1 MLSQKRDLS
10 RPHEPYLAA
19 PLSVLIFT
27 DNPGVQE
34 VKLVAEEL
42 RRREIH
48 VRLMTP
54 WDFTLPRMPEL
65 DASVVYAPS
74 NMLHRGSTYELTHR
88 LLILRELEGRAVVVN
103 PVESMLLYSKEQLT
117 MRLNSLGLPHP
128 KTIAT
133 ENVEEAYDFS
143 RVLLEQ
149 SREVVLKPTCAA
161 RGIGV
166 TKLSGIRRRDDLLQF
181 LVWYTREH
189 AEGVYYL
196 QEYIPNLGYDVR
208 CLVIDGKV
216 IGREKRFNPKD
227 FRYNVAVGGS
237 AETFNDPIY
246 DNLSVEVT
254 KASGLNICGVDILP
268 GEDGKPYVL
277 EANCYPGY
285 KALMD
290 ATGIPVHEK
299 IADYLQSLLR

>member
-1 MLSQKRDLS
+1 M
-10 RPHEPYLAA
+10 
-19 PLSVLIFT
+19 SVLIFT

-42 RRREIH
+42 RRRDIK
-48 VRLMTP
+48 VRLMAP
-54 WDFTLPRMPEL
+54 WDVSLPKMPEP
-65 DASVVYAPS
+65 DAGVVYAPS

-88 LLILRELEGRAVVVN
+88 LLILRELEKHAVVVN

-117 MRLNSLGLPHP
+117 MRLAELGLPHP
-128 KTIAT
+128 KTMAT
-133 ENVEEAYDFS
+133 ENVEEAYSFAHD
-143 RVLLEQ
+143 LLEQ
-149 SREVVLKPTCAA
+149 GREVVLKPTCAA
-161 RGIGV
+161 RGFGV

-208 CLVIDGKV
+208 CLIIDGKV
-216 IGREKRFNPKD
+216 VGRERRFNTKD
-227 FRYNVAVGGS
+227 FRYNVAVGGE
-237 AETFNDPIY
+237 AEAYNDPIY
-246 DNLSVEVT
+246 DDLSIAVAEAT
-254 KASGLNICGVDILP
+254 GLKICGVDILP

-285 KALMD
+285 KALLE
-290 ATGIPVHEK
+290 ATEIPIHEK
-299 IADYLQSLLR
+299 IADYLQSLL

>member
-1 MLSQKRDLS
+1 
-10 RPHEPYLAA
+10 LAA
-19 PLSVLIFT
+19 DLSVLIYT

-34 VKLVAEEL
+34 VKLVADEL
-42 RRREIH
+42 RRRNMRA
-48 VRLMTP
+48 RLMAP
-54 WDFTLPRMPEL
+54 WDFNLPKMPEL
-65 DASVVYAPS
+65 EVSVVYAPS

-88 LLILRELEGRAVVVN
+88 LLILRELERKATVVN
-103 PVESMLLYSKEQLT
+103 PVDSMLLYSKEQLT
-117 MRLNSLGLPHP
+117 VRLTSLGLPHP
-128 KTIAT
+128 ETIAT
-133 ENVEEAYDFS
+133 ENVEEAYSFAKG
-143 RVLLEQ
+143 LLEQ
-149 SREVVLKPTCAA
+149 GREVVLKPTCGA
-161 RGIGV
+161 RGVGV

-196 QEYIPNLGYDVR
+196 QEYIKNLGYDVR
-208 CLVIDGKV
+208 CLVIDSKV
-216 IGREKRFNPKD
+216 VGRERRFNQKD

-237 AETFNDPIY
+237 AEAFNDPIY
-246 DNLSVEVT
+246 DDLSIEVAE
-254 KASGLNICGVDILP
+254 ASGLQICGVDILP

-285 KALMD
+285 KALME

>member
-1 MLSQKRDLS
+1 M
-10 RPHEPYLAA
+10 
-19 PLSVLIFT
+19 SVLIFT

-42 RRREIH
+42 RGRGVK
-48 VRLMTP
+48 VRAMAP
-54 WDFTLPRMPEL
+54 WDFSLPNMPNL
-65 DASVVYAPS
+65 DVKVVYAPS

-88 LLILRELEGRAVVVN
+88 LLILRELEKGATVVN
-103 PVESMLLYSKEQLT
+103 PVESMLQYSKEQLS
-117 MRLNSLGLPHP
+117 MRLAKLGLPHP
-128 KTIAT
+128 STIAT
-133 ENVEEAYDFS
+133 ENVEEAYAFAYA
-143 RVLLEQ
+143 LLEKGK
-149 SREVVLKPTCAA
+149 EVVLKPTCGA
-161 RGIGV
+161 RGVGV

-216 IGREKRFNPKD
+216 VGRERRFNQKD

-237 AETFNDPIY
+237 AEAYTDPIH
-246 DNLSVEVT
+246 DDLSIAVADAT
-254 KASGLNICGVDILP
+254 GLKICGVDILP

-285 KALMD
+285 KALME
-290 ATGIPVHEK
+290 ATGIPVHEN
-299 IADYLQSLLR
+299 IVDYLQSLLS

>member
-1 MLSQKRDLS
+1 
-10 RPHEPYLAA
+10 
-19 PLSVLIFT
+19 LSVLIFT

-34 VKLVAEEL
+34 VKLVADEL
-42 RRREIH
+42 RKRELH
-48 VRLMTP
+48 VRSMAP
-54 WDFTLPRMPEL
+54 WDFKLPKMPEL
-65 DASVVYAPS
+65 DAELVYAPS
-74 NMLHRGSTYELTHR
+74 NMLHRGSTFELTHR
-88 LLILRELEGRAVVVN
+88 LLILRELERNATIVN
-103 PVESMLLYSKEQLT
+103 PVESMLQYSKEQLT
-117 MRLNSLGLPHP
+117 MRLTGLGLPHP

-133 ENVEEAYDFS
+133 ENVEEAYSFAHD
-143 RVLLEQ
+143 LLEQ
-149 SREVVLKPTCAA
+149 GSEVVLKPTCGA

-196 QEYIPNLGYDVR
+196 QEYVKNLGYDVR

-216 IGREKRFNPKD
+216 VGREKRFNQND

-237 AETFNDPIY
+237 AEAFNDPVY
-246 DNLSVEVT
+246 DDLSVMVAEAVEL
-254 KASGLNICGVDILP
+254 KICGVDILP
-268 GEDGKPYVL
+268 GDDGKPYVL

-290 ATGIPVHEK
+290 ATGISIHEK
-299 IADYLQSLLR
+299 IADYLQSLLA

>member
-1 MLSQKRDLS
+1 M
-10 RPHEPYLAA
+10 AA
-19 PLSVLIFT
+19 DLSVLIYT

-34 VKLVAEEL
+34 VKLVADEL
-42 RRREIH
+42 RRRNMRA
-48 VRLMTP
+48 RLMAP
-54 WDFTLPRMPEL
+54 WDFNLPKMPEL
-65 DASVVYAPS
+65 EVSVVYAPS

-88 LLILRELEGRAVVVN
+88 LLILRELERKATVVN
-103 PVESMLLYSKEQLT
+103 PVDSMLLYSKEQLT
-117 MRLNSLGLPHP
+117 VRLTSLGLPHP
-128 KTIAT
+128 ETIAT
-133 ENVEEAYDFS
+133 ENVEEAYSFAKG
-143 RVLLEQ
+143 LLEQ
-149 SREVVLKPTCAA
+149 GREVVLKPTCGA
-161 RGIGV
+161 RGVGV

-196 QEYIPNLGYDVR
+196 QEYIKNLGYDVR
-208 CLVIDGKV
+208 CLVIDSKV
-216 IGREKRFNPKD
+216 VGRERRFNQKD

-237 AETFNDPIY
+237 AEAFNDPIY
-246 DNLSVEVT
+246 DDLSIEVAE
-254 KASGLNICGVDILP
+254 ASGLQICGVDILP

-285 KALMD
+285 KALME

>member
-1 MLSQKRDLS
+1 M
-10 RPHEPYLAA
+10 AA
-19 PLSVLIFT
+19 DLSVLIFT

-42 RRREIH
+42 KGRGVK
-48 VRLMTP
+48 VRAMAP
-54 WDFTLPRMPEL
+54 WDFSLPTVPDL
-65 DASVVYAPS
+65 DADVVYAPS

-88 LLILRELEGRAVVVN
+88 LLILRELEKLATVIN
-103 PVESMLLYSKEQLT
+103 PVESMLQYSKEQLS
-117 MRLNSLGLPHP
+117 MRLVKLGLPHP
-128 KTIAT
+128 STIAT
-133 ENVEEAYDFS
+133 ENVEDAYVFAHS
-143 RVLLEQ
+143 LLE
-149 SREVVLKPTCAA
+149 RGKEVVLKPTCGA

-208 CLVIDGKV
+208 CLVIDGRV
-216 IGREKRFNPKD
+216 VGRERRFNQQD

-237 AETFNDPIY
+237 AEAFTDLLY
-246 DNLSVEVT
+246 DDLSIAVAEAT
-254 KASGLNICGVDILP
+254 GLKICGVDILP

-285 KALMD
+285 KALMEVTD
-290 ATGIPVHEK
+290 IPVHQR
-299 IADYLQSLLR
+299 IADYLQSLLH

>member
-1 MLSQKRDLS
+1 
-10 RPHEPYLAA
+10 
-19 PLSVLIFT
+19 LSVLIFT

-42 RRREIH
+42 RGRNVK
-48 VRLMTP
+48 VRAMAP
-54 WDFTLPRMPEL
+54 WDFSLPNMPNL
-65 DASVVYAPS
+65 DVGVVYAPS

-88 LLILRELEGRAVVVN
+88 LLILRELEKGATVVN
-103 PVESMLLYSKEQLT
+103 PVESMLLYSKEQLS
-117 MRLNSLGLPHP
+117 MRLAKLGLPHP
-128 KTIAT
+128 STIAT
-133 ENVEEAYDFS
+133 ENVEEAYAFAHD
-143 RVLLEQ
+143 LLEKG
-149 SREVVLKPTCAA
+149 REVVLKPTCGA
-161 RGIGV
+161 RGVGV

-216 IGREKRFNPKD
+216 IGRERRFNQQD

-237 AETFNDPIY
+237 AEAYIDPIY
-246 DNLSVEVT
+246 DDLSVAVADAT
-254 KASGLNICGVDILP
+254 GLKICGVDILP

-285 KALMD
+285 KALMES
-290 ATGIPVHEK
+290 TGIPVHK
-299 IADYLQSLLR
+299 MIADYLQSVLH

>member
-1 MLSQKRDLS
+1 M
-10 RPHEPYLAA
+10 
-19 PLSVLIFT
+19 SVLIFT

-42 RRREIH
+42 RGRSVK
-48 VRLMTP
+48 VRAMAP
-54 WDFTLPRMPEL
+54 WDFSLPNMPNL
-65 DASVVYAPS
+65 DVGVVYAPS

-88 LLILRELEGRAVVVN
+88 LLILCELEKGATVIN
-103 PVESMLLYSKEQLT
+103 PVESMLLYSKEQLS
-117 MRLNSLGLPHP
+117 MRLAKLGLPHP
-128 KTIAT
+128 STIAT
-133 ENVEEAYDFS
+133 ENVEEAYAFAHD
-143 RVLLEQ
+143 LLEKG
-149 SREVVLKPTCAA
+149 REVVLKPTCGA
-161 RGIGV
+161 RGVGV

-216 IGREKRFNPKD
+216 IGRERRFNQQD

-237 AETFNDPIY
+237 AEAYTDPIF
-246 DNLSVEVT
+246 DDLSVAVADAT
-254 KASGLNICGVDILP
+254 GLKICGVDILP

-285 KALMD
+285 KALME
-290 ATGIPVHEK
+290 ATGIPVHKK
-299 IADYLQSLLR
+299 IADYLQSVLH

>member
-1 MLSQKRDLS
+1 M
-10 RPHEPYLAA
+10 
-19 PLSVLIFT
+19 SVLIFT

-42 RRREIH
+42 RGRGVK
-48 VRLMTP
+48 VRAMAP
-54 WDFTLPRMPEL
+54 WDFSLPNMPNL
-65 DASVVYAPS
+65 DVEVVYAPS

-88 LLILRELEGRAVVVN
+88 LLILRELEKGATVVN
-103 PVESMLLYSKEQLT
+103 PVESMLQYSKEQLS
-117 MRLNSLGLPHP
+117 MRLTKLGLPHP
-128 KTIAT
+128 STIAT
-133 ENVEEAYDFS
+133 ENVEEAYAFAYA
-143 RVLLEQ
+143 LLEKGK
-149 SREVVLKPTCAA
+149 EVVLKPTCGA
-161 RGIGV
+161 RGVGV

-208 CLVIDGKV
+208 CLVIDDKV
-216 IGREKRFNPKD
+216 VGRERRFNQKD

-237 AETFNDPIY
+237 AEAYTDPIY
-246 DNLSVEVT
+246 DDLSIAVADAT
-254 KASGLNICGVDILP
+254 GLKICGVDILP

-285 KALMD
+285 KALME
-290 ATGIPVHEK
+290 ATGIPVHEN
-299 IADYLQSLLR
+299 IVDYLQSLLR

>member
-1 MLSQKRDLS
+1 
-10 RPHEPYLAA
+10 
-19 PLSVLIFT
+19 LSVLIFT

-42 RRREIH
+42 RGRGIK
-48 VRLMTP
+48 VRAMAP
-54 WDFTLPRMPEL
+54 WDFSLPNLPNL

-88 LLILRELEGRAVVVN
+88 LLILRELEKGATVVN
-103 PVESMLLYSKEQLT
+103 PVESMLEYSKEQLS
-117 MRLNSLGLPHP
+117 MRLAKLGLPHP
-128 KTIAT
+128 STIAT
-133 ENVEEAYDFS
+133 ENVEEAYAFAYN
-143 RVLLEQ
+143 LLEKG
-149 SREVVLKPTCAA
+149 REVVLKPTCGA
-161 RGIGV
+161 RGVGV

-196 QEYIPNLGYDVR
+196 QEYIPNLGYDIR
-208 CLVIDGKV
+208 CLVINGNV
-216 IGREKRFNPKD
+216 VGRERRFNQQD

-237 AETFNDPIY
+237 AEAYTDPIY
-246 DNLSVEVT
+246 DDLSIAVAEAT
-254 KASGLNICGVDILP
+254 GLKICGADILP

-285 KALMD
+285 KALME
-290 ATGIPVHEK
+290 ATGIPVHER
-299 IADYLQSLLR
+299 ISDYLQSLLR

>member
-1 MLSQKRDLS
+1 M
-10 RPHEPYLAA
+10 AA
-19 PLSVLIFT
+19 DLSVLIYT

-42 RRREIH
+42 RSRNVR
-48 VRLMTP
+48 VRLMAP
-54 WDFTLPRMPEL
+54 WDFSLPRMPEI
-65 DASVVYAPS
+65 DAGVVYAPS

-88 LLILRELEGRAVVVN
+88 LIMLRELEKRATVVN
-103 PVESMLLYSKEQLT
+103 PVDSMLVYSKEQLT
-117 MRLNSLGLPHP
+117 VRLAALGLPHP
-128 KTIAT
+128 DTIAT
-133 ENVEEAYDFS
+133 ENVEEAYSFAKN
-143 RVLLEQ
+143 LLDQ
-149 SREVVLKPTCAA
+149 GKEVVLKPTCGA
-161 RGIGV
+161 RGVGV

-216 IGREKRFNPKD
+216 VGREKRFNTRD

-237 AETFNDPIY
+237 AEAFNDAVY
-246 DNLSVEVT
+246 DDLSVEV
-254 KASGLNICGVDILP
+254 AEANGLKICGVDVLP
-268 GEDGKPYVL
+268 GQDGKPYVL

-285 KALMD
+285 KALID
-290 ATGIPVHEK
+290 ATGIRIHEK
-299 IADYLQSLLR
+299 IVDYLQSLLR

>member
-1 MLSQKRDLS
+1 M
-10 RPHEPYLAA
+10 
-19 PLSVLIFT
+19 LIFT

-42 RRREIH
+42 RGRGIK
-48 VRLMTP
+48 VRAMAP
-54 WDFTLPRMPEL
+54 WDFSLPNMPNL

-88 LLILRELEGRAVVVN
+88 LLILRELEKGATVVN
-103 PVESMLLYSKEQLT
+103 PVESMLEYSKEQLS
-117 MRLNSLGLPHP
+117 MRLAKLGLPHP
-128 KTIAT
+128 STIAT
-133 ENVEEAYDFS
+133 ENVEEAYAFAYN
-143 RVLLEQ
+143 LLEKGK
-149 SREVVLKPTCAA
+149 EVVLKPTCGA
-161 RGIGV
+161 RGVGV

-208 CLVIDGKV
+208 CLVIDGNV
-216 IGREKRFNPKD
+216 VGRERRFNQQD

-237 AETFNDPIY
+237 AEAYTDPIY
-246 DNLSVEVT
+246 DDLSVAVADAT
-254 KASGLNICGVDILP
+254 GLKICGADILP

-285 KALMD
+285 KALME
-290 ATGIPVHEK
+290 ATGICVHER

>member
-1 MLSQKRDLS
+1 
-10 RPHEPYLAA
+10 LAA
-19 PLSVLIFT
+19 DLSVLIFT

-42 RRREIH
+42 RRREIR

-54 WDFTLPRMPEL
+54 WDFSLPNMPEL
-65 DASVVYAPS
+65 DAGVVYAPS

-88 LLILRELEGRAVVVN
+88 LLILRELERNAVVVN

-117 MRLNSLGLPHP
+117 VRLSSLGLPHP

-133 ENVEEAYDFS
+133 ENVEEAYNFS
-143 RVLLEQ
+143 RELLEQ
-149 SREVVLKPTCAA
+149 GREVVLKPTCGA
-161 RGIGV
+161 RGVGV

-196 QEYIPNLGYDVR
+196 QEYIKNLGHDVR
-208 CLVIDGKV
+208 CLVIDGRV
-216 IGREKRFNPKD
+216 VGRERRFNQKD

-237 AETFNDPIY
+237 AEAFNDPIY
-246 DNLSVEVT
+246 DDLSVEVAE
-254 KASGLNICGVDILP
+254 ASGLKICGVDVLP

-285 KALMD
+285 KALME

-299 IADYLQSLLR
+299 IADYLQSLLG